1 MYTVHVILLIN
12 RITQTVVYIWFRSLV
27 YIRQQTTY
35 QVHKLDFFFFI
46 NVCHTYQPA
55 LWNLVSQIQKKKWRE
70 IFMFDII
77 NAVKY
82 SQKIQIFLSFQM
94 TRVCLATST
103 SLLNDLV
110 EKTLT
115 LYTKRQSPVPG
126 LLLSA
131 VEAGSNIVKAVS
143 MAAASQNDLWFYR
156 EKLTQSIQL
165 VELFLRVCIWFFC
178 LLFYFLSRIFGYPV
192 NNGRFWIW

>member
-1 MYTVHVILLIN
+1 MV
-12 RITQTVVYIWFRSLV
+12 
-27 YIRQQTTY
+27 
-35 QVHKLDFFFFI
+35 
-46 NVCHTYQPA
+46 
-55 LWNLVSQIQKKKWRE
+55 
-70 IFMFDII
+70 

-82 SQKIQIFLSFQM
+82 FQKIQIFLSFQM
-94 TRVCLATST
+94 TRVCVATST

-165 VELFLRVCIWFFC
+165 VELFLRVCI
-178 LLFYFLSRIFGYPV
+178 
-192 NNGRFWIW
+192 

>member
-1 MYTVHVILLIN
+1 
-12 RITQTVVYIWFRSLV
+12 
-27 YIRQQTTY
+27 
-35 QVHKLDFFFFI
+35 
-46 NVCHTYQPA
+46 
-55 LWNLVSQIQKKKWRE
+55 
-70 IFMFDII
+70 
-77 NAVKY
+77 
-82 SQKIQIFLSFQM
+82 M

-165 VELFLRVCIWFFC
+165 VELFLRVCM
-178 LLFYFLSRIFGYPV
+178 
-192 NNGRFWIW
+192 

>member
-1 MYTVHVILLIN
+1 
-12 RITQTVVYIWFRSLV
+12 
-27 YIRQQTTY
+27 
-35 QVHKLDFFFFI
+35 
-46 NVCHTYQPA
+46 
-55 LWNLVSQIQKKKWRE
+55 
-70 IFMFDII
+70 MFDMV

-82 SQKIQIFLSFQM
+82 FQKIQIFLSFQM

-131 VEAGSNIVKAVS
+131 VEAGSNIVKAIS

-165 VELFLRVCIWFFC
+165 VELFLRVCIWFDC
-178 LLFYFLSRIFGYPV
+178 LLFYFISRIFGYPV

>member
-1 MYTVHVILLIN
+1 
-12 RITQTVVYIWFRSLV
+12 
-27 YIRQQTTY
+27 
-35 QVHKLDFFFFI
+35 
-46 NVCHTYQPA
+46 
-55 LWNLVSQIQKKKWRE
+55 
-70 IFMFDII
+70 MFDII

-82 SQKIQIFLSFQM
+82 SQKIQIFLSFQT

>member
-1 MYTVHVILLIN
+1 MYVI
-12 RITQTVVYIWFRSLV
+12 
-27 YIRQQTTY
+27 
-35 QVHKLDFFFFI
+35 H
-46 NVCHTYQPA
+46 A
-55 LWNLVSQIQKKKWRE
+55 NLPYE
-70 IFMFDII
+70 IEL
-77 NAVKY
+77 VKY
-82 SQKIQIFLSFQM
+82 KRRNEDKYFCLTWLMQWNTFKRYKYFSFQM

-165 VELFLRVCIWFFC
+165 VELFLRVCIWFDC
-178 LLFYFLSRIFGYPV
+178 LLFYFISRIFGYPV